1 MKKIHN
7 KLVRDRIP
15 EIIEEDGKTCK
26 MHIMDEESYRHAL
39 KAKLLE
45 EANEVKEAASKEELI
60 KEMADVLEV
69 LEALQKTFGI
79 DIKEVERVKDKKAL
93 SNGKFERRIFL
104 EYVEKE

>member
-1 MKKIHN
+1 M
-7 KLVRDRIP
+7 
-15 EIIEEDGKTCK
+15 
-26 MHIMDEESYRHAL
+26 
-39 KAKLLE
+39 
-45 EANEVKEAASKEELI
+45 KEAASKEELI